1 MEDYSVLLSD
11 LLRQEQELQFTEFN
25 NNTAIKL
32 GQLILSKAFKEGKEI
47 TVDIRKNG
55 MTLFHAKMNNNGLG
69 HDRWITRKINTV
81 HHFEHSSYY
90 IHVQMKSW
98 NTTIQDNAFV
108 DSMEY
113 AAEGGCFPIIV
124 KGAGMVGTITVSR
137 LAGHEDHDMVV
148 TSLEQLLLAGGIF

>member
-1 MEDYSVLLSD
+1 MENYAPLLEK

-25 NNTAIKL
+25 NNMAVKL
-32 GQLILSKAFKEGKEI
+32 GNLILDKAFREGKQI

-55 MTLFHAKMNNNGLG
+55 MLLFHAKMNDNGLG

-90 IHVQMKSW
+90 MHVLFKSW

-108 DSMEY
+108 DPLEY
-113 AAEGGCFPIIV
+113 AAEGGCFPILIRN
-124 KGAGMVGTITVSR
+124 AGMAGTITVSG
-137 LAGHEDHDMVV
+137 LEGHEDHEMV
-148 TSLEQLLLAGGIF
+148 TASLEQLLLNTPV